1 MKIDNILED
10 LKAITQ
16 EILDNQLKTHK
27 NECPNNITDLV
38 FLEIENNYLQD
49 YKSARKKKSEFA
61 VNTVIGKFIKQYWNL
76 QNCGKYGNP
85 QSKLISSYTKH
96 KN

>member
-38 FLEIENNYLQD
+38 F
-49 YKSARKKKSEFA
+49 F
-61 VNTVIGKFIKQYWNL
+61 T
-76 QNCGKYGNP
+76 
-85 QSKLISSYTKH
+85 
-96 KN
+96 